1 MTETAIPETPGLPP
15 EPPPPPGSNWALFL
29 DIDGTLLD
37 IAETPD
43 QVRVPPALRNDLDL
57 AASQLEGALALVSGR
72 PVSDIDRL
80 FDPLRLPASGQHGG
94 EWRPVPQ
101 QATEVI
107 AGQTVP
113 PNLRAVADGLLR
125 LHPGIVVEQKS
136 HAIAVHYRHAPDL
149 GPELGARLAEAM
161 AGIDG
166 LQLLSGRSVWEVK
179 DSSQSKGTAVQRFMA
194 RPGFAGRLPVFV
206 GDDTTDLDGFL
217 AVEALGGLAL
227 PVGPLVR
234 SGKPGFADP
243 VAVRAW
249 LAEFAAVSNGAA
261 R

>member
-1 MTETAIPETPGLPP
+1 MTETAIPESPGLPP

-43 QVRVPPALRNDLDL
+43 QVWVPPALRNDLDVV
-57 AASQLEGALALVSGR
+57 AGQLGGALALISGR
-72 PVSDIDRL
+72 PVSEIDRL
-80 FDPLRLPASGQHGG
+80 FDPLKLPASGQHGG
-94 EWRPVPQ
+94 EWRPTPQ

-113 PNLRAVADGLLR
+113 QHLREVADRLL
-125 LHPGIVVEQKS
+125 HQYAGVVVEQKS
-136 HAIAVHYRHAPDL
+136 HAIAVHYRHAPDV

-161 AGIDG
+161 AGIEG

-179 DSSQSKGTAVQRFMA
+179 DSTQSKGTAVQRFMT
-194 RPGFAGRLPVFV
+194 RPDFAGRLPVFV

-227 PVGPLVR
+227 PVGPLAR
-234 SGKPGFADP
+234 GGKPGFAGPD
-243 VAVRAW
+243 AVRSW
-249 LAEFAAVSNGAA
+249 LAEFAAVSNGAS

>member
-1 MTETAIPETPGLPP
+1 MTHTASPDIPGSPP
-15 EPPPPPGSNWALFL
+15 EPPPPPGSDWALFL

-43 QVRVPPALRNDLDL
+43 QVLVPPALRANLDIVAGEL
-57 AASQLEGALALVSGR
+57 GGALALVSGR

-94 EWRPVPQ
+94 EWRPQPQ

-113 PNLRAVADGLLR
+113 QHLRHVADDLLL

-149 GPELGARLAEAM
+149 GAELGRRLAEAM
-161 AGIDG
+161 AGIEG

-194 RPGFAGRLPVFV
+194 QPGFAGRMPVFV

-234 SGKPGFADP
+234 AGKPGFAGPD
-243 VAVRAW
+243 AVRSW
-249 LAEFAAVSNGAA
+249 LAEFAAVSEGAA
-261 R
+261 

>member
-1 MTETAIPETPGLPP
+1 MIETAIPEKPGLPP

-43 QVRVPPALRNDLDL
+43 QVWVPPKLRGDLDVISREL
-57 AASQLEGALALVSGR
+57 KGAVALISGR

-94 EWRPVPQ
+94 EWRPEPPRP
-101 QATEVI
+101 TEVL
-107 AGQTVP
+107 AAQQVP
-113 PNLRAVADGLLR
+113 DSLRAVANGLLR

-136 HAIAVHYRHAPDL
+136 HAIAVHYRHAPEY
-149 GPELGARLAEAM
+149 GAELGRRLAEAM
-161 AGIDG
+161 AGIEG

-179 DSSQSKGTAVQRFMA
+179 DSSQSKGTAVQRFMMQ
-194 RPGFAGRLPVFV
+194 PGFAGRVPVFV

-217 AVEALGGLAL
+217 AVEAMGGIAL
-227 PVGPLVR
+227 PVGRLVR
-234 SGKPGFADP
+234 PGKPGFTDP
-243 VAVRAW
+243 DAVRSW
-249 LAEFAAVSNGAA
+249 LAEFAAVSNGGKS
-261 R
+261 

>member
-1 MTETAIPETPGLPP
+1 MTETAIPDPPGLPP

-43 QVRVPPALRNDLDL
+43 QVWVPPALRGDLGVIADTL
-57 AASQLEGALALVSGR
+57 AGAVALISGR

-94 EWRPVPQ
+94 EWRPAPTR
-101 QATEVI
+101 ATEVL
-107 AGQTVP
+107 AAQTVP
-113 PNLRAVADGLLR
+113 PHLRQVADALLA
-125 LHPGIVVEQKS
+125 LDPGIVVEQKS
-136 HAIAVHYRHAPDL
+136 HAIAVHYRHAPDF

-161 AGIDG
+161 AGIEG
-166 LQLLSGRSVWEVK
+166 LQLLSGKSVWEVK

-194 RPGFAGRLPVFV
+194 QPGFAGRIPVFV

-217 AVEALGGLAL
+217 AVEAMGGIAL
-227 PVGPLVR
+227 PVGPLAR
-234 SGKPGFADP
+234 PGKPGFIDP
-243 VAVRAW
+243 VAVRSW
-249 LAEFAAVSNGAA
+249 LAEFAAVSNGVTP
-261 R
+261 